1 MVLYVVVDRPNAEKQ
16 ATSSYAQEIW
26 KNIMKEALPYL
37 NIYPTE
43 DIPAD
48 MQEEV
53 AAEQA
58 ASQEGEP
65 EEEEE
70 EEEPVQ
76 EGTLVDP
83 QTGETVEMPDPETID
98 PEDDS
103 VLGDTPVNDNL
114 LDVEPVNATEEREDD
129 NPTE

>member
-1 MVLYVVVDRPNAEKQ
+1 
-16 ATSSYAQEIW
+16 
-26 KNIMKEALPYL
+26 
-37 NIYPTE
+37 
-43 DIPAD
+43 

-58 ASQEGEP
+58 SQEETEEP

-70 EEEPVQ
+70 DPVQ
-76 EGTLVDP
+76 EGSLVDP
-83 QTGETVEMPDPETID
+83 QTGETVQLPDPETID

-114 LDVEPVNATEEREDD
+114 VDVEPPNATEEVEDE